1 LTVCAP
7 PEDRLEPHP
16 LLREVF
22 AALDRA
28 GVRWCLLRGGESPDV
43 QAGDVDLLVA
53 PDDAAR
59 LTSAI
64 APLGFARLPAWGYG
78 SHRFHLGYDAATDRW
93 LKLDVVTELAFG
105 PWFSLPS
112 AGAAHCLSRR
122 RRGRGAVVLD
132 DGEAFWCLLLH
143 RLLDKGS
150 VGAAAA
156 PLARLARTPGCAE
169 SPLAHEVERI
179 APDSCTPALLLDA
192 AQRGAW
198 TELEAWGHALAAA
211 WRRRHRVASL
221 RRRASGKLAR
231 SAGRF
236 LRSRRGMT
244 VALVGADGAG
254 KSSSAA
260 ALARSFPL
268 AVRTVYMSPA
278 MMPRRGSS
286 PRGARL
292 ALRIG
297 AQLWRW
303 CRAQALRLRGW
314 LVLFD
319 RYAYDALLPARW
331 PLGPRGRLR
340 RWLLGHACPAPQLI
354 VVLDAPGELLHART
368 GEHDPALLE
377 AERRAYLRLASGRAR
392 AIVLDATREP
402 DRVRRDVT
410 AAIWAAYRSRWARKR
425 FTLSRRRCRRAA

>member
-7 PEDRLEPHP
+7 PEDRLELRP

-22 AALDRA
+22 VALDRA
-28 GVRWCLLRGGESPDV
+28 GVRWCLLRGAEVPETP
-43 QAGDVDLLVA
+43 AGDVDLLVA
-53 PDDAAR
+53 RDDAAR
-59 LTSAI
+59 LAGAI
-64 APLGFARLPAWGYG
+64 APLGFACLPAWGYG
-78 SHRFHLGYDAATDRW
+78 SHRFHLRYDAATDRW

-112 AGAAHCLSRR
+112 QAAAHCLSRR
-122 RRGRGAVVLD
+122 RRRGSAVVLD
-132 DGEAFWCLLLH
+132 DADAFWCLLLH

-156 PLARLARTPGCAE
+156 PLARLARAPGCAE

-179 APDSCTPALLLDA
+179 APCSCTPPLLLDA
-192 AQRGAW
+192 ARRAAW
-198 TELEAWGHALAAA
+198 TELEAPLPALAAA

-221 RRRASGKLAR
+221 RRRAIGRLTR
-231 SAGRF
+231 SAAPF

-244 VALVGADGAG
+244 VALVGPDGAG
-254 KSSSAA
+254 KSSLAA

-278 MMPRRGSS
+278 MTPRRGPS

-297 AQLWRW
+297 AQLSRW
-303 CRAQALRLRGW
+303 CRAQALRLRGR

-340 RWLLGHACPAPQLI
+340 RWLLGHACPAPQLL

-368 GEHDPALLE
+368 GEHDPAVLE
-377 AERRAYLRLASGRAR
+377 AERRAYLRLARGRAR
-392 AIVLDATREP
+392 AIVVDATREP

-410 AAIWAAYRSRWARKR
+410 AAIWAAYRSRWGCKR
-425 FTLSRRRCRRAA
+425 FSLSRRRRRRAA

>member
-1 LTVCAP
+1 V
-7 PEDRLEPHP
+7 
-16 LLREVF
+16 
-22 AALDRA
+22 ALDRA
-28 GVRWCLLRGGESPDV
+28 GVRWCLLRGAESPDTH
-43 QAGDVDLLVA
+43 AGDVDLLVA

-59 LTSAI
+59 LTGAI

-78 SHRFHLGYDAATDRW
+78 SHRFHLGYDAATDSW

-112 AGAAHCLSRR
+112 DAAAHCLSHCR
-122 RRGRGAVVLD
+122 RRGSAVVLD
-132 DGEAFWCLLLH
+132 DGDAFWCLLLH

-156 PLARLARTPGCAE
+156 PLARLAHAPGCAE

-179 APDSCTPALLLDA
+179 ASGSCTPPLLLDA
-192 AQRGAW
+192 GRRAAW
-198 TELEAWGHALAAA
+198 TELEAPSLALAAA
-211 WRRRHRVASL
+211 WRRRHRIASV
-221 RRRASGKLAR
+221 RRRVMGRLVR
-231 SAGRF
+231 SAGRC

-278 MMPRRGSS
+278 MTPRRGGA

-303 CRAQALRLRGW
+303 FRAQALRLRGW

-319 RYAYDALLPARW
+319 RYACDALLPARW

-354 VVLDAPGELLHART
+354 VVLDAPGEVLHART

-377 AERRAYLRLASGRAR
+377 AERRAYLRLARGRAR
-392 AIVLDATREP
+392 AIVVDATREP

-410 AAIWAAYRSRWARKR
+410 AAIWAAYQSRWARKR
-425 FTLSRRRCRRAA
+425 FTLSRRRRRAA

>member
-1 LTVCAP
+1 M
-7 PEDRLEPHP
+7 
-16 LLREVF
+16 
-22 AALDRA
+22 ALDRA
-28 GVRWCLLRGGESPDV
+28 GIRWCLLRGAEAPDTR
-43 QAGDVDLLVA
+43 AGDVDLLVA
-53 PDDAAR
+53 RDDAAR
-59 LTSAI
+59 LTGAI

-78 SHRFHLGYDAATDRW
+78 SHRFHLRYDAATDRW

-112 AGAAHCLSRR
+112 QAAAHCLSRR
-122 RRGRGAVVLD
+122 RRRGSAVVLD
-132 DGEAFWCLLLH
+132 DGDAFWCLLLH

-150 VGAAAA
+150 VGAATA
-156 PLARLARTPGCAE
+156 PLARLARAPGCAE

-179 APDSCTPALLLDA
+179 APCSCTPPLLLDA
-192 AQRGAW
+192 ARRAAW
-198 TELEAWGHALAAA
+198 TELEAPGPALAAA

-221 RRRASGKLAR
+221 RRRAIGRLKR
-231 SAGRF
+231 SAGPF

-244 VALVGADGAG
+244 VALVGPDGAG
-254 KSSSAA
+254 KSSLAA
-260 ALARSFPL
+260 ALTRSFPL

-278 MMPRRGSS
+278 MTPRRGPS

-303 CRAQALRLRGW
+303 CRAQALRLRGR

-331 PLGPRGRLR
+331 PLGPLGRLR

-368 GEHDPALLE
+368 GEHGPVVLE
-377 AERRAYLRLASGRAR
+377 AERRAYLRLAHGRAR
-392 AIVLDATREP
+392 AIVVDATHEP

-410 AAIWAAYRSRWARKR
+410 GAIWAAYQSRWACKR
-425 FTLSRRRCRRAA
+425 FSLSRRRRTAA

>member
-28 GVRWCLLRGGESPDV
+28 GVRWCLLRGGEGPDI

-53 PDDAAR
+53 PDDTAR
-59 LTSAI
+59 LTGAI

-78 SHRFHLGYDAATDRW
+78 SHRFHLGYDVATDRW

-112 AGAAHCLSRR
+112 ETAPLCLSRR
-122 RRGRGAVVLD
+122 LRRGSAVVLD
-132 DGEAFWCLLLH
+132 DGDAFWCLLLH

-156 PLARLARTPGCAE
+156 PLARLARAPGCAE
-169 SPLAHEVERI
+169 SALAYEIERI
-179 APDSCTPALLLDA
+179 TPGSCTPLLLDA
-192 AQRGAW
+192 ARRAAW
-198 TELEAWGHALAAA
+198 TELEAAGPALAAA
-211 WRRRHRVASL
+211 WRRRHRLAGL
-221 RRRASGKLAR
+221 RRRARGRLAR

-268 AVRTVYMSPA
+268 AVCTVYMSPA
-278 MMPRRGSS
+278 MTPRRGPS

-303 CRAQALRLRGW
+303 CRAQALRLRGR

-331 PLGPRGRLR
+331 PLGPLGRLR

-368 GEHDPALLE
+368 GEHDPAVLE
-377 AERRAYLRLASGRAR
+377 AERRAYLRLARGRAR
-392 AIVLDATREP
+392 AIVVDATREP

-410 AAIWAAYRSRWARKR
+410 AAIWAAYQASWARKR
-425 FTLSRRRCRRAA
+425 FTLSRRRSRRAA